1 MLNDEPRFKIAIG
14 TDIIEIERF
23 RNLDIG
29 SPFYSRVFSEVE
41 VAYCMGF
48 SEPAS
53 HFAVTFAGKEAVAK
67 ATNSNCSATLRNIE
81 ILRTNDGAPHVRIH
95 KSCDFDV
102 YVSLAHSST
111 YAVAAAIAV
120 HQSYESNMN
129 EIQEMLE
136 QTVIQLLPEG
146 EVS

>member
-1 MLNDEPRFKIAIG
+1 MAIG

-29 SPFYSRVFSEVE
+29 SPFYSRVFSEE
-41 VAYCMGF
+41 EIAYCMGH
-48 SEPAS
+48 SDPSS
-53 HFAVTFAGKEAVAK
+53 HFAVIFAGKEAVVK
-67 ATNSNCSATLRNIE
+67 ATNSNCGATMRTIE
-81 ILRTNDGAPHVRIH
+81 IIHTDDGAPHVRIQTD
-95 KSCDFDV
+95 CDYDV

-111 YAVAAAIAV
+111 YAVAVALVV
-120 HQSYESNMN
+120 HESHESNMN

-136 QTVIQLLPEG
+136 LTVTQLLPEG